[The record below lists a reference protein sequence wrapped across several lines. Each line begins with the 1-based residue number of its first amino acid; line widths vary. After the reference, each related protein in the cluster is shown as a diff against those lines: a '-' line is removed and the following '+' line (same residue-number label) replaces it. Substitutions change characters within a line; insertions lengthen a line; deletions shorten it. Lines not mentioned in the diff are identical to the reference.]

1 VRETRASTT
10 PHAGARG
17 STAGCRSSPWVNAE
31 RGGILFRLLAV
42 GVLIVFVLA
51 GVVFYRSILGALGS
65 WLVVQDAPARSDAI
79 IVLSGDSPRA
89 PRAARAAE
97 LYRAGWAPVV
107 VASGTAL
114 RSYFS
119 EADLITQD
127 LIRDG
132 VPRSSIIPF
141 RHTARYTLAEAQ
153 ALAVFCTQRGWHR
166 LLVVTS
172 NYHTRRADYIFHQ
185 VFPPADRVRIIAAS
199 DEDFDPYG
207 WWTQREGVKLFV
219 REWVGLGVAFWELH

>member
-1 VRETRASTT
+1 MKASATYRSGKSSARPKSFRAGW
-10 PHAGARG
+10 AQ
-17 STAGCRSSPWVNAE
+17 AE
-31 RGGILFRLLAV
+31 GGGILFRLLAM
-42 GVLIVFVLA
+42 GTLIVLVLVGMA
-51 GVVFYRSILGALGS
+51 FYRSILGTLGS
-65 WLVVQDAPARSDAI
+65 WLVVQEPPARADAI

-119 EADLITQD
+119 EADLMAQD
-127 LIRDG
+127 LLRDG
-132 VPRSSIIPF
+132 VPKNSIIPF

-153 ALAVFCTQRGWHR
+153 ALAAFCTERGWHR

-185 VFPPADRVRIIAAS
+185 VFPPADRVRVIAAQ
-199 DEDFDPYG
+199 DVDFDPYS
-207 WWTQREGVKLFV
+207 WWTTREGTKLFI
-219 REWVGLGVAFWELH
+219 RELVGLGVAFWELH